1 MGSPVLSD
9 SSTRNTRGRMTRKP
23 TTSRTITVMIAC
35 QLRRFLRSSAVS
47 DVKTGSTPRA
57 DDAVPFLGEV
67 RTILLEGV
75 PVGREQELHVLE
87 RHAAARRRD
96 AGLGEDEGKRRALS
110 LELDVARVLRAHDD
124 LVLAVDQTAVLLDV
138 GVEGARLVLG
148 ELLEVFQAEDRL
160 QHVPH

>member
-35 QLRRFLRSSAVS
+35 QLRRFLMSSAVS

-96 AGLGEDEGKRRALS
+96 VGARRVQQQRVGKRL
-110 LELDVARVLRAHDD
+110 
-124 LVLAVDQTAVLLDV
+124 LA
-138 GVEGARLVLG
+138 
-148 ELLEVFQAEDRL
+148 DRG
-160 QHVPH
+160 QEPV